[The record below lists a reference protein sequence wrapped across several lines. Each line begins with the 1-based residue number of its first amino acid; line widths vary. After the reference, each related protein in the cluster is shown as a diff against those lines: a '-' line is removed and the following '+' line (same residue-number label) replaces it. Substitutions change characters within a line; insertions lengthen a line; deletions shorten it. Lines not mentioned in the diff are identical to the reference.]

1 MAIRVKTIWFKK
13 ADAPAPEKTAEKTAT
28 VVASMIWRLADAV
41 VINLSKA
48 DYDIITP
55 QRGFKIIGEMSA
67 FFVHV
72 TDRMLFGRVD
82 DAERQALIQAL
93 ALRLAD
99 VMVEN
104 IHATVGDDGFDYRS
118 NFLDMLNRRTGE
130 YADFSFEPDKPNFVV
145 LRYLGH
151 CLLGIMEKSDQP
163 WFIDQIMELEAPQA
177 LETLKKTVDGLF
189 KQA

>member
-13 ADAPAPEKTAEKTAT
+13 ADAPAPEKTAT
-28 VVASMIWRLADAV
+28 VISSMIWRLADAV
-41 VINLSKA
+41 VVNLSKA

-55 QRGFKIIGEMSA
+55 QRGFKIIGEMIA

-82 DAERQALIQAL
+82 DGERQALIQAL
-93 ALRLAD
+93 ALRLSD
-99 VMVEN
+99 IMVEN
-104 IHATVGDDGFDYRS
+104 IHSIVGDDGFDYRA
-118 NFLDMLNRRTGE
+118 NFLDMLNRRTAE
-130 YADFSFEPDKPNFVV
+130 YAEFSFEPDKPNFVV

-151 CLLGIMEKSDQP
+151 CLLDIMEERDQP

-177 LETLKKTVDGLF
+177 IETLKKTIDGLF